1 MSERY
6 YVMDYESKYELI
18 DKAFPTSGK
27 DGVIAEFYVP
37 NIAYAVCNIL
47 NKQATV
53 LEDAASTPCEN
64 SGDEAL
70 ELNEAGS
77 KIVKMCDEIK
87 LMLLEKNR
95 KYGNSA
101 LEPVRVFSKS
111 DALEQIRVRMDDKLS
126 RIRNAQADDNE
137 DAYMDLVGYLV
148 LYLVARGRV
157 KLGDDK

>member
-1 MSERY
+1 MAERY

-18 DKAFPTSGK
+18 DKAFPISGK

-37 NIAYAVCNIL
+37 NIAYTVCNIL

-64 SGDEAL
+64 SGDETL

-87 LMLLEKNR
+87 LMLLDKNR

-101 LEPVRVFSKS
+101 LEPVRVFSKA
-111 DALEQIRVRMDDKLS
+111 DPIEQIKVRMDDKLS
-126 RIRNAQADDNE
+126 RIRNQQSDEDEDVWRDLAGYIVLLIVAKENE
-137 DAYMDLVGYLV
+137 
-148 LYLVARGRV
+148 
-157 KLGDDK
+157 K